1 MEEVKRDRARRKLL
15 RVTFPNGKVLCYK
28 STTDTMIATMQELGD
43 DVIANI
49 KLQSCHL
56 PLLSKEIYPK
66 YKEWMKPV
74 CNGWYLN
81 TQSNS
86 DTKFLQLNAI
96 NEQLSLG
103 LKIELR
109 EDFVAQDNPNKEKRT
124 RTKGE
129 ILVKLPDGQCFANN
143 SITNTFLEV
152 IREIGIDKIK
162 QKELTWCG
170 KPLITTSKM
179 FNGQVQIDNERWII
193 VPNTT
198 KDKVKRERL
207 LKGNW
212 EYDDNPNALCSHD
225 AITAIFN

>member
-15 RVTFPNGKVLCYK
+15 RVTFPNGKVFCYK

-43 DVIANI
+43 GVIANI
-49 KLQSCHL
+49 KLLSCHL

-103 LKIELR
+103 LKIELG

-152 IREIGIDKIK
+152 IRGIGIDKIK

-198 KDKVKRERL
+198 KDKVKL
-207 LKGNW
+207 LRVIGAMLRINM
-212 EYDDNPNALCSHD
+212 E
-225 AITAIFN
+225 ITSI

>member
-43 DVIANI
+43 GVIANI

-103 LKIELR
+103 LKIELG

-143 SITNTFLEV
+143 SITNTFVEV

-179 FNGQVQIDNERWII
+179 FNGQVRIDNERWII

-198 KDKVKRERL
+198 KDKVKL
-207 LKGNW
+207 LRVIGAMLRINI
-212 EYDDNPNALCSHD
+212 E
-225 AITAIFN
+225 ITSI

>member
-43 DVIANI
+43 GVIANI

-103 LKIELR
+103 LKIELG

-143 SITNTFLEV
+143 SITNTFVEV

-179 FNGQVQIDNERWII
+179 FNGQVRIDNERWII

-198 KDKVKRERL
+198 KDKVKL
-207 LKGNW
+207 LRVIGAMLRINM
-212 EYDDNPNALCSHD
+212 E
-225 AITAIFN
+225 ITSI

>member
-43 DVIANI
+43 GVIANI
-49 KLQSCHL
+49 KLLSCHL
-56 PLLSKEIYPK
+56 PLLSKEIYPR

-103 LKIELR
+103 LKIELG

-152 IREIGIDKIK
+152 IRGIGIDKIK

-179 FNGQVQIDNERWII
+179 FNGQVRIDNERWII

-198 KDKVKRERL
+198 KDKVKL
-207 LKGNW
+207 LRVIGAMLRINM
-212 EYDDNPNALCSHD
+212 E
-225 AITAIFN
+225 ITSI

>member
-15 RVTFPNGKVLCYK
+15 RVTFPNRKVLCYK

-43 DVIANI
+43 GVIANI

-103 LKIELR
+103 LKIELG
-109 EDFVAQDNPNKEKRT
+109 EDFIAQDNPNKEKRT

-143 SITNTFLEV
+143 SITNTFLEL

-179 FNGQVQIDNERWII
+179 FNGQVRIDNERWII

-198 KDKVKRERL
+198 KDKVKL
-207 LKGNW
+207 LRVIGAMLRINM
-212 EYDDNPNALCSHD
+212 E
-225 AITAIFN
+225 ITSI

>member
-15 RVTFPNGKVLCYK
+15 RVTFPNGKALCYK

-43 DVIANI
+43 EVIANI

-103 LKIELR
+103 LKIELG

-143 SITNTFLEV
+143 SITNTFVEV

-179 FNGQVQIDNERWII
+179 FNGQVRIDNERWII

-198 KDKVKRERL
+198 KDKVKL
-207 LKGNW
+207 LRVIGAMLRINM
-212 EYDDNPNALCSHD
+212 E
-225 AITAIFN
+225 ITSI

>member
-1 MEEVKRDRARRKLL
+1 MEEVKRDRAMRKLL

-56 PLLSKEIYPK
+56 PLLSKEIYPR

-103 LKIELR
+103 LKIELG
-109 EDFVAQDNPNKEKRT
+109 EDFIAQDNPNKEKRT

-143 SITNTFLEV
+143 SITNTFLEL

-179 FNGQVQIDNERWII
+179 FNGQVRIDNERWII

-198 KDKVKRERL
+198 KDKVKL
-207 LKGNW
+207 LRVIGAMLRINM
-212 EYDDNPNALCSHD
+212 E
-225 AITAIFN
+225 ITSI

>member
-15 RVTFPNGKVLCYK
+15 RVTFPNGKVL

-43 DVIANI
+43 GVIANI
-49 KLQSCHL
+49 KLLSCHL

-103 LKIELR
+103 LKIELG

-143 SITNTFLEV
+143 SITNTFVEV

-170 KPLITTSKM
+170 KPLITASKM
-179 FNGQVQIDNERWII
+179 FNGQVRIDDERWII

-198 KDKVKRERL
+198 KDKVKL
-207 LKGNW
+207 LRVIGAMLRINM
-212 EYDDNPNALCSHD
+212 EIAS
-225 AITAIFN
+225 I

>member
-103 LKIELR
+103 LKIELG

-143 SITNTFLEV
+143 SITNTFVEV

-170 KPLITTSKM
+170 KPLITASKM
-179 FNGQVQIDNERWII
+179 FNGQVRIDDERWII

-198 KDKVKRERL
+198 KDKVKL
-207 LKGNW
+207 LRVIGAMLRINM
-212 EYDDNPNALCSHD
+212 E
-225 AITAIFN
+225 ITSI

>member
-43 DVIANI
+43 GVIANI

-103 LKIELR
+103 LKIELG

-143 SITNTFLEV
+143 SITNTFLEL

-162 QKELTWCG
+162 HKELTWCG

-198 KDKVKRERL
+198 KDKVKL
-207 LKGNW
+207 LRVIGAMLRINI
-212 EYDDNPNALCSHD
+212 E
-225 AITAIFN
+225 ITSI

>member
-28 STTDTMIATMQELGD
+28 STTKTMIATMQELGD
-43 DVIANI
+43 GVIANI
-49 KLQSCHL
+49 KLLSCHL

-103 LKIELR
+103 LKIELG

-179 FNGQVQIDNERWII
+179 FNGQVQIDNERWFI

-198 KDKVKRERL
+198 KDKVKL
-207 LKGNW
+207 LRVIGAMLRINM
-212 EYDDNPNALCSHD
+212 E
-225 AITAIFN
+225 ITSI

>member
-170 KPLITTSKM
+170 KPLITASKM

-198 KDKVKRERL
+198 KDKVKL
-207 LKGNW
+207 LRVIGAMLRINM
-212 EYDDNPNALCSHD
+212 E
-225 AITAIFN
+225 ITSI

>member
-86 DTKFLQLNAI
+86 DIKFLQLNAI

-103 LKIELR
+103 LKIELG
-109 EDFVAQDNPNKEKRT
+109 EDFVAQANPNKEKRT

-143 SITNTFLEV
+143 SITNTFLEL

-170 KPLITTSKM
+170 KPLITASKM

-198 KDKVKRERL
+198 KDKVKL
-207 LKGNW
+207 LRVIGAMVRINM
-212 EYDDNPNALCSHD
+212 E
-225 AITAIFN
+225 ITSI

>member
-1 MEEVKRDRARRKLL
+1 MEEVKRDRAKRKLL

-103 LKIELR
+103 LKIELG
-109 EDFVAQDNPNKEKRT
+109 EGFVEQDNPNKEKRT

-179 FNGQVQIDNERWII
+179 FNGQVQIDNERWIV

-198 KDKVKRERL
+198 KDKVKL
-207 LKGNW
+207 LRVIGAMVRINM
-212 EYDDNPNALCSHD
+212 E
-225 AITAIFN
+225 ITSI

>member
-66 YKEWMKPV
+66 YNHRMKPV

-179 FNGQVQIDNERWII
+179 FNGQVRIDNERWII

-198 KDKVKRERL
+198 KDKVKL
-207 LKGNW
+207 LRVIGAMLRINM
-212 EYDDNPNALCSHD
+212 E
-225 AITAIFN
+225 ITSI

>member
-56 PLLSKEIYPK
+56 PLLSKEIYPR

-86 DTKFLQLNAI
+86 NTKFLQLNAI

-103 LKIELR
+103 LKIELG
-109 EDFVAQDNPNKEKRT
+109 EDFIAQDNPNKEKRT

-143 SITNTFLEV
+143 SITNTFLEL

-179 FNGQVQIDNERWII
+179 FNGQVRIDNERWII

-198 KDKVKRERL
+198 KDKVKL
-207 LKGNW
+207 LRVIGAMLRINM
-212 EYDDNPNALCSHD
+212 E
-225 AITAIFN
+225 ITSI

>member
-43 DVIANI
+43 GVIANI

-103 LKIELR
+103 LKIELG
-109 EDFVAQDNPNKEKRT
+109 EDFIAQDNPNKEKRT

-179 FNGQVQIDNERWII
+179 FNGQVRIDNERWII

-198 KDKVKRERL
+198 KDKVKL
-207 LKGNW
+207 LRVIGAMLRINM
-212 EYDDNPNALCSHD
+212 E
-225 AITAIFN
+225 ITSI

>member
-15 RVTFPNGKVLCYK
+15 RVTFPNRKVLCYK

-43 DVIANI
+43 GVIANI

-56 PLLSKEIYPK
+56 PLLSKEIYPR

-86 DTKFLQLNAI
+86 YTKFLQLNAI

-103 LKIELR
+103 LKIELG
-109 EDFVAQDNPNKEKRT
+109 EDFIAQDNPNKEKRT

-143 SITNTFLEV
+143 SITNTFLEL

-179 FNGQVQIDNERWII
+179 FNGQVRIDNERWII

-198 KDKVKRERL
+198 KDKVKL
-207 LKGNW
+207 LRVIGAMLRINM
-212 EYDDNPNALCSHD
+212 E
-225 AITAIFN
+225 ITSI

>member
-43 DVIANI
+43 GVIANI
-49 KLQSCHL
+49 KLLSCHL

-103 LKIELR
+103 LKVELG
-109 EDFVAQDNPNKEKRT
+109 EDFEAQDNPNKEKRT

-143 SITNTFLEV
+143 SITNTFLEL

-179 FNGQVQIDNERWII
+179 FNGQVRIDNERWII

-198 KDKVKRERL
+198 KDKVKL
-207 LKGNW
+207 LRVIGAMLRINM
-212 EYDDNPNALCSHD
+212 E
-225 AITAIFN
+225 ITSI

>member
-28 STTDTMIATMQELGD
+28 STTDTMTATMQELGD

-103 LKIELR
+103 LKIELG
-109 EDFVAQDNPNKEKRT
+109 EGFVAQDNPNKEKRT

-162 QKELTWCG
+162 QKELTWYG
-170 KPLITTSKM
+170 KPLITTTKM

-198 KDKVKRERL
+198 KDKVKL
-207 LKGNW
+207 LRVIGAMVRINM
-212 EYDDNPNALCSHD
+212 E
-225 AITAIFN
+225 ITSI

>member
-43 DVIANI
+43 GVIANI
-49 KLQSCHL
+49 KLLSCHL
-56 PLLSKEIYPK
+56 PLLSKEIYPR

-103 LKIELR
+103 LKIELG
-109 EDFVAQDNPNKEKRT
+109 EDFIAQDNPNKEKRT

-152 IREIGIDKIK
+152 IRGIGIDKIK

-198 KDKVKRERL
+198 KDKVKL
-207 LKGNW
+207 LRVIGAMLRINM
-212 EYDDNPNALCSHD
+212 E
-225 AITAIFN
+225 ITSI